1 MKDRSQLDDMRAA
14 LRGDLERARERRGET
29 LLDREPEPEP
39 EPEPQAEVSDTH
51 EETSDVVVPVSDTL
65 EPEPEPEPE
74 PRADA
79 EAPLALVPA
88 RLALAL
94 DPGRLERRLEVREV
108 LHADDA
114 PVADRH
120 DRRVALDAELPP

>member
-51 EETSDVVVPVSDTL
+51 EEASDGVVPVSDAL
-65 EPEPEPEPE
+65 EPEPEAEPEPE
-74 PRADA
+74 PTPR
-79 EAPLALVPA
+79 
-88 RLALAL
+88 
-94 DPGRLERRLEVREV
+94 RRLLWF
-108 LHADDA
+108 LHD
-114 PVADRH
+114 
-120 DRRVALDAELPP
+120 